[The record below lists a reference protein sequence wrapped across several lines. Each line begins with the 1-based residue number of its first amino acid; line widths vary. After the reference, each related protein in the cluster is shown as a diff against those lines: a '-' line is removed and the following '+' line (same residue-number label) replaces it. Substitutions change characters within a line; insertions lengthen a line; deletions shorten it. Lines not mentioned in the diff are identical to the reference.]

1 MSDDDD
7 HDIRE
12 QTRAAWD
19 SVAEIWARPDDA
31 FEAFARPV
39 SDWILHEAALQ
50 PGHRVLELACG
61 PGALGLEAAERVGP
75 AGHVLLSDV
84 SEGMIEQARRRA
96 EAAGATNVDFK
107 VLDAEW
113 IDEPAASFDAIVC
126 RWGLMFPA
134 DPEAALREC
143 RRVLRPGARLATSA
157 WDTEERNPW
166 MSIIGAELYEQGLVG
181 EPEPDAPG
189 PMRFAR
195 PPDRL
200 AELMLAAGF
209 QEVELEALDLL
220 VEFPNFDAYW
230 DSQSARSSRTR
241 QALELTDDR
250 GRAALREGVERRA
263 APYRQDD
270 GTLRFPVRPLVAAGT
285 A

>member
-1 MSDDDD
+1 MSDDDT
-7 HDIRE
+7 RE
-12 QTRAAWD
+12 QNRAGWD
-19 SVAEIWARPDDA
+19 AVAEAWARPDDA

-39 SDWILHEAALQ
+39 TDWILYEARLQ

-61 PGALGLEAAERVGP
+61 PGALGVEAAQRVGP

-96 EAAGATNVDFK
+96 EAAGVTNVDFK

-113 IDEPAASFDAIVC
+113 IDAPAASFDAIVC

-143 RRVLRPGARLATSA
+143 RRVLRPNARLATSA

-166 MSIIGAELYEQGLVG
+166 MTIMGAELYEQGLVG

-195 PPDRL
+195 PPGRL
-200 AELMLAAGF
+200 RDLLQGAGF
-209 QEVELEALDLL
+209 QDVELEALDLL
-220 VEFPNFDAYW
+220 VDLPSFDVYW
-230 DSQSARSSRTR
+230 ESQSQRSFRTR
-241 QALELTDDR
+241 KALELTDDR
-250 GRAALREGVERRA
+250 GRAAFRAGVERRA
-263 APYRQDD
+263 EPFRQSD

>member
-1 MSDDDD
+1 MSDDD
-7 HDIRE
+7 IRE
-12 QTRAAWD
+12 ETRAAWD
-19 SVAEIWARPDDA
+19 SVAENWARSDDA
-31 FEAFARPV
+31 FETFARPV
-39 SDWILHEAALQ
+39 SQWILHEARLQ
-50 PGHRVLELACG
+50 PGQRVLELACG

-84 SEGMIEQARRRA
+84 SEAMVEQAKKRA
-96 EAAGATNVDFK
+96 EAAGAANVDFK

-134 DPEAALREC
+134 DPEAAMREC
-143 RRVLRPGARLATSA
+143 RRVLRPGARLATAA

-181 EPEPDAPG
+181 ESEPDAPG

-195 PPDRL
+195 PEGRL
-200 AELMLAAGF
+200 ADLLHAAGF

-220 VEFPNFDAYW
+220 VEFPGIEAYW
-230 DSQSARSSRTR
+230 DSQSSRSCRT
-241 QALELTDDR
+241 QKALALTDER
-250 GRAALREGVERRA
+250 GQTALREGVERRA
-263 APYRQDD
+263 EPYRQSD
-270 GTLRFPVRPLVAAGT
+270 GTLRFPVRPLVAAAT

>member
-1 MSDDDD
+1 MSDD
-7 HDIRE
+7 DIRE

-19 SVAEIWARPDDA
+19 SVAEQWARPDDA
-31 FEAFARPV
+31 FEAFAGPV
-39 SDWILHEAALQ
+39 SRWILHEARLQ

-61 PGALGLEAAERVGP
+61 PGALGLEAAQRVGP

-84 SEGMIEQARRRA
+84 SEAMIEQAKRRA
-96 EAAGATNVDFK
+96 QDAGATNVDFK

-113 IDEPAASFDAIVC
+113 IDEPAASFDALIC

-157 WDTEERNPW
+157 WDTEEHNPW
-166 MSIIGAELYEQGLVG
+166 MTVIGAELYEQGLVG

-195 PPDRL
+195 PEGRL
-200 AELMLAAGF
+200 ADLLLGAGF
-209 QEVELEALDLL
+209 QDVELEALDLR
-220 VEFPNFDAYW
+220 VEFPSFDAYW
-230 DSQSARSSRTR
+230 DSQTSRSCRT
-241 QALELTDDR
+241 QNALALTDDR

-263 APYRQDD
+263 EPYRQPD
-270 GTLRFPVRPLVAAGT
+270 GSLRFPVRPLVAAGT